1 MSSTSSS
8 SEPPAPATRPPLI
21 DVDANRVAR
30 ALGLAPDAFRKL
42 MEHGHIRTLSE
53 RGIGED
59 AGRYRL
65 SFYWRERRFRIVTDA
80 DGRLL
85 AADERALPSPPRQ
98 GHHPR

>member
-8 SEPPAPATRPPLI
+8 SEADAPSPRPPLI

-30 ALGLAPDAFRKL
+30 GLGLAPDAFRKL

-53 RGIGED
+53 RGVGED
-59 AGRYRL
+59 AGRFRL

-80 DGRLL
+80 TGRLL
-85 AADERALPSPPRQ
+85 AADERALPSLPRQ
-98 GHHPR
+98 GHDPR